1 MVRTSSS
8 FQFSG
13 NLSERGEERRTPDVV
28 NRVEPRTEHR
38 TLATR
43 TVVIR
48 DVLIL
53 LTLVGIAAALR
64 LYRLD
69 SLPPGFD
76 VDEAYN
82 MLDALD
88 IVRGKHP
95 VFLPANAG
103 REALYSYLQAFMVL
117 ILGKQVFALRLT
129 SALIGI
135 VTVGATYVLVS
146 NLPVCRV
153 RALALLTALLLAL
166 SFYHLTFSRYGIRSI
181 MTPLVECLAFYAYWR
196 GCQGL
201 YGCHTG
207 DHGLA
212 SPGLAFGW
220 G

>member
-1 MVRTSSS
+1 M
-8 FQFSG
+8 
-13 NLSERGEERRTPDVV
+13 V
-28 NRVEPRTEHR
+28 NRVEPGTEHR

-95 VFLPANAG
+95 V
-103 REALYSYLQAFMVL
+103 
-117 ILGKQVFALRLT
+117 
-129 SALIGI
+129 
-135 VTVGATYVLVS
+135 
-146 NLPVCRV
+146 
-153 RALALLTALLLAL
+153 
-166 SFYHLTFSRYGIRSI
+166 
-181 MTPLVECLAFYAYWR
+181 
-196 GCQGL
+196 
-201 YGCHTG
+201 
-207 DHGLA
+207 
-212 SPGLAFGW
+212 
-220 G
+220 

>member
-1 MVRTSSS
+1 MVYKV
-8 FQFSG
+8 G
-13 NLSERGEERRTPDVV
+13 ARR
-28 NRVEPRTEHR
+28 EPR

-48 DVLIL
+48 DILVL
-53 LTLVGIAAALR
+53 LTLMGIAAALR

-88 IVRGKHP
+88 IVRGKHS

-103 REALYSYLQAFMVL
+103 REALYSYLQALMVL

-135 VTVGATYVLVS
+135 ATVGATYVLVS
-146 NLPVCRV
+146 NLPVCRA
-153 RALALLTALLLAL
+153 RTLALLAALLLAL

-181 MTPLVECLAFYAYWR
+181 MTPLLECLAFYAYWR
-196 GCQGL
+196 GCQAVL
-201 YGCHTG
+201 VSHWR
-207 DHGLA
+207 
-212 SPGLAFGW
+212 S
-220 G
+220 